1 MLKLLNPFADKK
13 PAAKEDLLPGANYSR
28 FAPRHVREEP
38 TRGHDPHP
46 EAHFGKPAP
55 VAAHRTITRAALSPG
70 PKFSD
75 SAHLYADDRV
85 SISVLRR
92 ALPERFSTQN

>member
-1 MLKLLNPFADKK
+1 MLKLLNPFADRTS
-13 PAAKEDLLPGANYSR
+13 AVKEDLLPEAKFSR
-28 FAPRHVREEP
+28 FAPRHVREES
-38 TRGHDPHP
+38 TRGHDMHP
-46 EAHFGKPAP
+46 EAHFGKTVP
-55 VAAHRTITRAALSPG
+55 VAAHRPITRAALNPE

-75 SAHLYADDRV
+75 SAHLYADDRI